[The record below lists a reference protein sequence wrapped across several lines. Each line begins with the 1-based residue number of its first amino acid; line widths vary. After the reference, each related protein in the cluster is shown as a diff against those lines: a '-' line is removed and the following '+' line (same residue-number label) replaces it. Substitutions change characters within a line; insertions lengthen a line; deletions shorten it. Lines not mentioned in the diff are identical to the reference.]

1 MPATSKLKIGS
12 SGSRGYIDISSSG
25 VVFGSNGFKY
35 NTSDG
40 TLTIGGYSGLRW
52 NGSQLFIGNVPVSS
66 MEDIER
72 IYNELDYLAK
82 QVRNGRVPAYVQ
94 FG

>member
-12 SGSRGYIDISSSG
+12 SGSRSYIDISSSG
-25 VVFGSNGFKY
+25 VVFGSNGFEY

-40 TLTIGGYSGLRW
+40 TLTIGGRSGLRW
-52 NGSQLFIGNVPVSS
+52 QNGSLYIGNVPVSS
-66 MEDIER
+66 MRDIER
-72 IYNELDYLAK
+72 IYNILSSLADE
-82 QVRNGRVPAYVQ
+82 VDRGRVPAYVQ